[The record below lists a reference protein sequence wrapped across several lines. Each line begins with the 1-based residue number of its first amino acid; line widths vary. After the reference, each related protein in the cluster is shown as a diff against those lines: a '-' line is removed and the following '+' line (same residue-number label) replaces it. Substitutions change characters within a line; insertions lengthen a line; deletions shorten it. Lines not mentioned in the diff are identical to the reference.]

1 MSKAPGSEHRHLRQA
16 HVGYDWQG
24 CRRGFPGPLKL
35 TLCHHILQMLQD
47 SLSAGFG
54 SNTSVPSCL
63 FFFTLF
69 FWNEDVSCYILEM
82 FNLLFSG
89 AHS

>member
-1 MSKAPGSEHRHLRQA
+1 MRLPRTFEA
-16 HVGYDWQG
+16 HI
-24 CRRGFPGPLKL
+24 
-35 TLCHHILQMLQD
+35 ILHD

-54 SNTSVPSCL
+54 FSSSVLSCL
-63 FFFTLF
+63 FFPLS
-69 FWNEDVSCYILEM
+69 FWNEAVSCYILEV

>member
-1 MSKAPGSEHRHLRQA
+1 MRLPRTFE
-16 HVGYDWQG
+16 
-24 CRRGFPGPLKL
+24 
-35 TLCHHILQMLQD
+35 THIILHD

-54 SNTSVPSCL
+54 FSSSVLSCL
-63 FFFTLF
+63 FFSLS
-69 FWNEDVSCYILEM
+69 FWNEAVSCYILEV